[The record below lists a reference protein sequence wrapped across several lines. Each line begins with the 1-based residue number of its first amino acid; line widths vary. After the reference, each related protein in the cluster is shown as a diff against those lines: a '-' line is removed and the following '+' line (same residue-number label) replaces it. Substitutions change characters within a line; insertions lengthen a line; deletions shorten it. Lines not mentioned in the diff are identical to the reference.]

1 MLRHKYASFWYLQL
15 SFRLRLSTL
24 FVLAALLMAA
34 CTGDTEMTPVQGPA
48 ATASPSDQL
57 DEQSTTTATGSGPKV
72 YRIGI
77 AEDLTTTNYWAYLG
91 PDGTVWNGYVLGG
104 SKPTLYG
111 YSAQRYDWVP
121 SLAADFPSPLTEE
134 VVGSETFWTTEVG
147 LRSGVMW
154 SDGNDVLAEDFAFTA
169 QTAVELQLTGSWPS
183 IVDPEYFGHAE
194 AIGPH
199 NLKIY
204 FKQKPGLA
212 RWQFGLAFM
221 PIFSKAYWEP
231 IVEMAKQAGDITEQ
245 QKALFAHVPDG
256 EPSAGGFLLPQW
268 ERGAFAEKDANPGY
282 YFNGARVVL
291 YANGAYV
298 ATKSGA
304 YEFTAFGEPTGATAL
319 QYTEGPFSE
328 STIYSIYGSQDAA
341 VLALKKG
348 DIDFMLNPLGLSKG
362 LQDQLSGEAGLTTIQ
377 NASDGMRYLGFN
389 FRREPMNH
397 KAFRQAV
404 ATLIDKEFLVD
415 TVLQGVAI
423 PIYTTV
429 PEGNSAWYNPNVP
442 LIGMGLSRA
451 ERVADA
457 VRLLKEAGFTWE
469 TEPQMSEDGNFVE

>member
-1 MLRHKYASFWYLQL
+1 M
-15 SFRLRLSTL
+15 
-24 FVLAALLMAA
+24 
-34 CTGDTEMTPVQGPA
+34 
-48 ATASPSDQL
+48 
-57 DEQSTTTATGSGPKV
+57 
-72 YRIGI
+72 
-77 AEDLTTTNYWAYLG
+77 
-91 PDGTVWNGYVLGG
+91 LGG

-121 SLAADFPSPLTEE
+121 SLAADFPSPLAEE
-134 VVGSETFWTTEVG
+134 VIGDETFWTTEVS
-147 LRSGVMW
+147 LRPGVMW

-183 IVDPEYFGHAE
+183 IVDPEYFDHAE

-245 QKALFAHVPDG
+245 QKALFAHLPDG

-304 YEFTAFGEPTGATAL
+304 YEFTAFGEAHWRNGPPIHRGALLGKHNLLHIRQSGCCRARIEEGRHRLHAQSPWIVKGPAGPTVG
-319 QYTEGPFSE
+319 
-328 STIYSIYGSQDAA
+328 
-341 VLALKKG
+341 
-348 DIDFMLNPLGLSKG
+348 
-362 LQDQLSGEAGLTTIQ
+362 
-377 NASDGMRYLGFN
+377 
-389 FRREPMNH
+389 
-397 KAFRQAV
+397 
-404 ATLIDKEFLVD
+404 
-415 TVLQGVAI
+415 
-423 PIYTTV
+423 
-429 PEGNSAWYNPNVP
+429 
-442 LIGMGLSRA
+442 
-451 ERVADA
+451 
-457 VRLLKEAGFTWE
+457 
-469 TEPQMSEDGNFVE
+469 